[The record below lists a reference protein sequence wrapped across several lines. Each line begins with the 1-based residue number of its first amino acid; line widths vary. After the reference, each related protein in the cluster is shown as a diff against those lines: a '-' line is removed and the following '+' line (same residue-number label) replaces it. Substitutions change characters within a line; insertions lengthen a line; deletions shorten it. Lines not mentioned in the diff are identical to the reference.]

1 MGRVF
6 RILLV
11 STGWPVCLIAPEA
24 ASSTAAAQAAPQASA
39 VQETRVVLE
48 SDGWRLVGDLR
59 IPAGEGRFPAV
70 TLLNKA
76 AGDRTAYEEL
86 ARLLAERGIASLR
99 LDLRGHGESTNLG
112 RFTPGDS
119 EMLVG
124 SERDV
129 ATAHEYLR
137 SHSRIDADR
146 LGVVGGSYSGEMM
159 AVAGREH
166 RYAQAYV
173 ALSPG
178 SFSEESL
185 AAIDPSGIPWL
196 FVKSENERYL
206 RGFET
211 EVRELSESA
220 EILILPGS
228 AHATDLLAEHD
239 ELAGRIA
246 SWLAD
251 RLD

>member
-1 MGRVF
+1 MPLRTG
-6 RILLV
+6 LV
-11 STGWPVCLIAPEA
+11 STVLLTCATSLV
-24 ASSTAAAQAAPQASA
+24 SSAQTLAAQDTPQGPAG
-39 VQETRVVLE
+39 VETRVVLE
-48 SDGWRLVGDLR
+48 SDGWRLVGDLQ
-59 IPAGEGRFPAV
+59 IPARQGRLPAV
-70 TLLNKA
+70 LLLNKA

-119 EMLVG
+119 EMLAG

-129 ATAHEYLR
+129 ATGHEYLR
-137 SHSRIDADR
+137 SHPRIDGSR
-146 LGVVGGSYSGEMM
+146 VGVVGGSYSGEMM
-159 AVAGREH
+159 AVAAREH
-166 RYAQAYV
+166 RSAQAYV

-178 SFSEESL
+178 SFSEESI

-196 FVKSENERYL
+196 FVKSEDERYL

-211 EVRELSESA
+211 DVRELSESA
-220 EILILPGS
+220 EIIILPGS
-228 AHATDLLAEHD
+228 AHATDLLAQHR
-239 ELAGRIA
+239 ELPERIA